1 MQKPLI
7 VVGGPTA
14 SGKTDLAIEIAK
26 KINGE
31 IISADSMQVYKYMD
45 IGTAKPTKSQMQ
57 SIKHY
62 LIDEIYPDEEFNV
75 AIFKTKAKNYIDE
88 IYKNDKVPI
97 LVGGTGF
104 YIQAVVNDN
113 DFSNKEA
120 DNSYRNKLYEE
131 AKEYG
136 NQYLHNKLKQIDSV
150 SANKIH
156 YNNVK
161 RVIRA
166 LEFYEQN
173 KIPISVH
180 NNIEKQKVS
189 PYKLK
194 YILLDLDRQSL
205 YNKINLRVDK
215 MIEDGLVD
223 EVKWLLHKGY
233 NENLV
238 SMQGLGYKELIP
250 FIRGEISIEEAT
262 EEIKK
267 RTRHFAKRQFTWFK
281 HQCDGQWYD
290 VSNLNINKVLES
302 IKDNNL
308 F

>member
-1 MQKPLI
+1 MHKPLI
-7 VVGGPTA
+7 VIGGPTA
-14 SGKTDLAIEIAK
+14 SGKTDLAIKIAK

-57 SIKHY
+57 SVKHY
-62 LIDEIYPDEEFNV
+62 LIDEIFPNEEFNV
-75 AIFKTKAKNYIDE
+75 AIFKTKAKNYIE
-88 IYKNDKVPI
+88 TIYKNDKIPI
-97 LVGGTGF
+97 LAGGTGF

-113 DFSNKEA
+113 DFDDKQADNLYRDKLYKEA
-120 DNSYRNKLYEE
+120 KQ
-131 AKEYG
+131 KG
-136 NQYLHNKLKQIDSV
+136 NQYLHDKLKQVDSV
-150 SANKIH
+150 SAEKIH
-156 YNNVK
+156 YNNIK

-166 LEFYEQN
+166 LEFYEQT

-180 NNIEKQKVS
+180 NNIEKQKTS

-194 YILLDLDRQSL
+194 YILLDLDRESL

-223 EVKWLLHKGY
+223 EVKWLLDNGY

-238 SMQGLGYKELIP
+238 SMQGLGYKELVP
-250 FIRGEISIEEAT
+250 FIKNKISIEDAT

-281 HQCDGQWYD
+281 HQCKGTWYNI
-290 VSNLNINKVLES
+290 SNLNIEKILKSIEEVL
-302 IKDNNL
+302 I
-308 F
+308 